1 MWILCSKNDG
11 KIVLNNNNM
20 TFLKKW
26 LKKSPRR
33 GDKVTFTQQN
43 INIKIQ
49 QNHMLYYEFWEK
61 EIKKI
66 KKFYKV
72 MFKP

>member
-49 QNHMLYYEFWEK
+49 QNHMLYYEF
-61 EIKKI
+61 
-66 KKFYKV
+66 
-72 MFKP
+72 